1 MPIDNSDLEKLL
13 MQCTASNKHPELLNE
28 APMPLLYSVDKPELE
43 PVIGSAQ
50 AAGMDLRCNL
60 NLRKDQPFLI
70 LKPNENVTFGTGI
83 RVVIP
88 EGWVGLVMPRSGLG
102 FKYEVMLANT
112 TGVIDSDYR
121 GEIMVKL
128 VNRGKQD
135 MILEQYDR
143 VVQMVVV
150 PHWYMKHIQKV
161 SPEVIASYGTDRGE
175 GGFGH
180 TGTK

>member
-1 MPIDNSDLEKLL
+1 MFD
-13 MQCTASNKHPELLNE
+13 E

-50 AAGMDLRCNL
+50 AAGVDLRCNL
-60 NLRKDQPFLI
+60 NLRKDQPFLV
-70 LKPNENVTFGTGI
+70 LRPNENITFGTGI

-121 GEIMVKL
+121 GEIIVKL
-128 VNRGKQD
+128 VNRGRQD
-135 MILEQYDR
+135 MVLEQYDR